1 MFAIEL
7 TNESIGAIQAIFLA
21 IVAGI
26 VAVRIRKIDLEQR
39 RSRRQAREER
49 ERCNGLEKRVVELEG
64 QLKRCLHARRRK

>member
-1 MFAIEL
+1 MFAFEL
-7 TNESIGAIQAIFLA
+7 SNESINALQAIFLA

-49 ERCNGLEKRVVELEG
+49 ERCNGLEKRVVELEA